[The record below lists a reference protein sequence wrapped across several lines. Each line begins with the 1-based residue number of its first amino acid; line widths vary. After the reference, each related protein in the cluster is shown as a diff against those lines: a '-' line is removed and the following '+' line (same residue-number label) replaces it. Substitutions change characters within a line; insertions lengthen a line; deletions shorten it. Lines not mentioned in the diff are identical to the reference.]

1 MIVSSIRVYISTSWK
16 GDLEDERKAVEDLI
30 KSDLLMFPIYPRH
43 ASSRDVSSDYFK
55 IMNSCDLVI
64 VILGSCYSEHVNN
77 EINYAFSNNI
87 PVLCFTK
94 DCERE
99 EKLDEEISKLK
110 DKRIITTPFKVV
122 GDLEKEVKEAIINL
136 LSEKFKDYIEIEK
149 SILRLISDGR
159 IETLKL
165 QPLQSEYIGVPRIN
179 PFERR

>member
-1 MIVSSIRVYISTSWK
+1 MIISPVRVYISASWK
-16 GDLEDERKAVEDLI
+16 GDLDDELRSVEDLI
-30 KSDLLMFPIYPRH
+30 KSDLLMTPIYPAG
-43 ASSRDVSSDYFK
+43 ASIRDVSSDYFK
-55 IMNSCDLVI
+55 KLNDCNLVV

-77 EINYAFSNNI
+77 EINYALSNNI

-149 SILRLISDGR
+149 SILRLIYDGR
-159 IETLKL
+159 IEIIKPR
-165 QPLQSEYIGVPRIN
+165 PLQSEYIGVPRIN